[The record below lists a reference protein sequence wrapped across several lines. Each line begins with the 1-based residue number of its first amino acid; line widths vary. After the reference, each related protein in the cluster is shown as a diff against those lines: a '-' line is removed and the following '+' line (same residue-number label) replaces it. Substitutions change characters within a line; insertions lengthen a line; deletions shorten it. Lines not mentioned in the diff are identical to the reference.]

1 MCQLPLR
8 KPVRHDRQLMSYTNM
23 DKVSKQNIG
32 VTLDIKSGRKALRR
46 ARILRARK
54 ISCEQMIFSIS
65 FDIFS
70 FSIPFVYC
78 FFYSKKKKNS
88 QIPKYWQLNFA

>member
-1 MCQLPLR
+1 
-8 KPVRHDRQLMSYTNM
+8 MSYTNM

>member
-46 ARILRARK
+46 VRILRARK

-78 FFYSKKKKNS
+78 FFNSKKKSS
-88 QIPKYWQLNFA
+88 QIPKYWQLNFV